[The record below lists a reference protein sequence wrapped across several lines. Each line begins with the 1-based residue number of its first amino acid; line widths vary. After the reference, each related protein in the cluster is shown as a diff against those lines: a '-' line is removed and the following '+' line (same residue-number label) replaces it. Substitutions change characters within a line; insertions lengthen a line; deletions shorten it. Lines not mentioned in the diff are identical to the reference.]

1 MIAVNAHYDGKVI
14 VPDEPL
20 DLPANQKLRIQVEPI
35 GSPAPT
41 DQTLPKPKLQLGL
54 QRGVVTYLA
63 PDWDEPLP
71 DDIWLHNTPDAQ
83 DKP

>member
-1 MIAVNAHYDGKVI
+1 MIALNAHFDGKVI

-20 DLPANQKLRIQVEPI
+20 ALRPNQKLRVSIEPI
-35 GSPAPT
+35 EPESASA
-41 DQTLPKPKLQLGL
+41 DRAKLELGL

-71 DDIWLHNTPDAQ
+71 EDI
-83 DKP
+83 